1 MTVSCVASASSRVWS
16 RAVMAGLFGS
26 AICLLAPEGR
36 AQTTVIGDVTV
47 TGNATVQGD
56 ATVEGGLTV
65 HDAANLGGIN
75 ITNSCLACGINMGGS
90 NIFGANN
97 VTASGTIQG
106 GTLKST
112 GETQVGTKLTVGG
125 DASIGGNLDMTNGDI
140 TKVKSITGDGTGNI
154 SGFANISGGTL
165 STSGNASVGGDLD
178 MTGGDIKNVAT
189 ITAATVNAGTLSTSS
204 NTVLGDGVGGDT
216 LTVNANST
224 FNGTLKANNGAN
236 ITGGINNNGGGITNA
251 GAISGATDITASGK
265 VEGATLKS
273 TGETQ
278 VGTNLKVGGNATVGG
293 NLTVSGE
300 SNLNGANIGNHL
312 TVLPS
317 TKVNMGGNVVQGVA
331 DPVLGSDAANK
342 QYVDAGLSRAFR
354 DIDRN
359 TQGIAIAMAMGGMAL
374 PDSKNFALGANL
386 GFFDSKQAMAIQGAM
401 RLTPFVSVNGGIGM
415 GLDDSSTLGGRVGV
429 QVAW

>member
-1 MTVSCVASASSRVWS
+1 MTVSCVASASSRVWL

-47 TGNATVQGD
+47 TGNATIKGD

-90 NIFGANN
+90 NIFNANN

-106 GTLKST
+106 GTLTDGTASISGGNIT
-112 GETQVGTKLTVGG
+112 GVGTITGGTGTFTTVNATNGGFGTLTATTGNITTVNATDVDATNVNATNGGFGTLTATTGNITTVNATDVNATNVKATNGTFTTLKTTGDATVGG
-125 DASIGGNLDMTNGDI
+125 D
-140 TKVKSITGDGTGNI
+140 
-154 SGFANISGGTL
+154 
-165 STSGNASVGGDLD
+165 
-178 MTGGDIKNVAT
+178 
-189 ITAATVNAGTLSTSS
+189 
-204 NTVLGDGVGGDT
+204 
-216 LTVNANST
+216 LTV
-224 FNGTLKANNGAN
+224 
-236 ITGGINNNGGGITNA
+236 TN
-251 GAISGATDITASGK
+251 
-265 VEGATLKS
+265 
-273 TGETQ
+273 Q
-278 VGTNLKVGGNATVGG
+278 
-293 NLTVSGE
+293 
-300 SNLNGANIGNHL
+300 SNLNGGAIIGNHL
-312 TVLPS
+312 TVLPG
-317 TKVNMGGNVVQGVA
+317 TKVSMGNNVVHGVA
-331 DPVLGSDAANK
+331 DPEIGSDAANK